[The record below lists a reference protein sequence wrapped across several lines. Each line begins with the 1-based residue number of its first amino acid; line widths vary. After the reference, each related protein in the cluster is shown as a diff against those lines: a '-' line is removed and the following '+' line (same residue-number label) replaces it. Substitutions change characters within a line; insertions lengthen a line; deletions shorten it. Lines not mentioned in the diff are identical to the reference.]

1 MNNSAK
7 CNFCDKPFRNRQ
19 AVRAHLK
26 GCAAYRQMPQAT
38 LPNAG
43 KRSPQRVSHTD
54 DAPAFDL
61 ETAEPER
68 QDPRQAA
75 ALRRESDREAAR
87 LLAHQEAQ
95 AREWREL
102 AQRAARE
109 RRRALIQRVKDRAI
123 ANWSPPGY
131 MIPPEAKA
139 QALKAVEAGLG
150 RLPVEELPEA
160 ELMALA
166 EGERDRIYQPVMRA
180 QDQAR
185 EEQARRQRR
194 RTDLIETALAHANR
208 TLEEADGL
216 DPWSRARLLEKVRRA
231 LTDGITGNES
241 ERDVCA
247 QVDPILAP
255 ELAAAGEKR
264 RQVARS
270 ELIADGAAYAAREL
284 ARETDLAPPE
294 QHRIARLVKQELER
308 AVSGTESARDVKGFV
323 DKLLDDEL
331 GETEDDEAEADE
343 EFDDDAC
350 DSDCCDCQDELDDDD
365 DATEDEEDYEY
376 DEDDED
382 EEDEEDD

>member
-1 MNNSAK
+1 MINSAK
-7 CNFCDKPFRNRQ
+7 CHFCDKPFRNRQ

-26 GCAAYRQMPQAT
+26 GCAVYRQMPKAT
-38 LPNAG
+38 LPNVG
-43 KRSPQRVSHTD
+43 ITPPQRVSKPD
-54 DAPAFDL
+54 DAREFDL
-61 ETAEPER
+61 ETPEPAR

-75 ALRRESDREAAR
+75 ALRREYDRAAAR
-87 LLAHQEAQ
+87 LLAQQEAQ

-139 QALKAVEAGLG
+139 QALKAVEAELG

-160 ELMALA
+160 ELMTLA
-166 EGERDRIYQPVMRA
+166 EGVRDRIYQPLMRA

-194 RTDLIETALAHANR
+194 RADLTESALAHATR

-216 DPWSRARLLEKVRRA
+216 DTWSRFRLIQKVRRA
-231 LTDGITGNES
+231 LADGITGNES

-247 QVDPILAP
+247 LVDPILAP

-264 RQVARS
+264 RQVAQS

-294 QHRIARLVKQELER
+294 QQRIARLVKQELQR
-308 AVSGTESARDVKGFV
+308 AVSGTESARDVKGVV
-323 DKLLDDEL
+323 DKLLDDER
-331 GETEDDEAEADE
+331 GEAEADE

-350 DSDCCDCQDELDDDD
+350 DADCCDCQDEWDDDD
-365 DATEDEEDYEY
+365 DAPDDEEEYEY
-376 DEDDED
+376 D
-382 EEDEEDD
+382 EEDEEDEDNEDD